1 MRWRF
6 WKLAVWEG
14 WRWLSGVTDSLS
26 RVLFLLA
33 LFGVPTA
40 GAALLDLGWVA
51 VAVGLVVVVA
61 VALGEGAYQVW
72 SGFAID
78 LGRRGIEDQD
88 NAAFRQECFAWIG
101 RVEKCLAARDALS
114 PSQPK
119 FGTAL
124 QGGRNIQAREVGE
137 ALERETVSI
146 YIERH
151 WDDAIAL
158 FERLVSGGYIG
169 EKGGMRLRSPKSR
182 WDIDDSIRTIQIAAE
197 RIPR

>member
-40 GAALLDLGWVA
+40 SAALLDLGWAA

-61 VALGEGAYQVW
+61 VALGEGAYRVW
-72 SGFAID
+72 SDFAID

-88 NAAFRQECFAWIG
+88 KAAFRQECFAWIG
-101 RVEKCLAARDALS
+101 SVEKYLAARDALA
-114 PSQPK
+114 PPQPK
-119 FGTAL
+119 
-124 QGGRNIQAREVGE
+124 QGERDLQAREAGE
-137 ALERETVSI
+137 AHERETVSI

-151 WDDAIAL
+151 WEDVVAL
-158 FERLVSGGYIG
+158 FERLVAGGYIG
-169 EKGGMRLRSPKSR
+169 EKGGVQLRSPKNR
-182 WDIDDSIRTIQIAAE
+182 WDIDDSIMTIQIAAE

>member
-26 RVLFLLA
+26 RVLLLLA

-40 GAALLDLGWVA
+40 GAALLDLGWAA

-61 VALGEGAYQVW
+61 VALGEGAYRVW

-78 LGRRGIEDQD
+78 LGRRGIEDQN
-88 NAAFRQECFAWIG
+88 NAAFRGECFTWIG
-101 RVEKCLAARDALS
+101 SVQKYLAARDALA
-114 PSQPK
+114 PPQPK
-119 FGTAL
+119 LATPL
-124 QGGRNIQAREVGE
+124 QGERDLQAREAGE
-137 ALERETVSI
+137 AHERETVSI

-151 WDDAIAL
+151 WDDAVAL
-158 FERLVSGGYIG
+158 FERLVAGGYIG
-169 EKGGMRLRSPKSR
+169 EKGGVRLRSPKSR
-182 WDIDDSIRTIQIAAE
+182 WDIDDSTMTIQIAAE